1 MHKNDHLIGITP
13 IALKRAGYYLA
24 LGLGE
29 YFPVHPHY
37 DKVLVEQ
44 IYDIRPNPSNDTEWS
59 LGITVTF
66 FKNDRRIRWVDFGCR
81 MTGAGG
87 DTILREVEDND

>member
-13 IALKRAGYYLA
+13 IVLKRAGYYLA

-29 YFPVHPHY
+29 YFPTHPHY
-37 DKVLVEQ
+37 DRVLVEQ
-44 IYDIRPNPSNDTEWS
+44 TYDMRPNPDNDAEWS
-59 LGITVTF
+59 QGFTVSF
-66 FKNDRRIRWVDFGCR
+66 YKNDRRIRWIDFGCR

-87 DTILREVEDND
+87 DTILREVEIDG